1 MTAKSEAHSNPMA
14 GGGRPLPTRSRFLVR
29 FMRDKYLHLLV
40 LPAIVYFLVFCYVP
54 MYGLIVAFK
63 DFSFTKGIL
72 GSDWVGFKHFES
84 FFDSIFFF
92 RLIKNTVV
100 LSVMTLLFS
109 FPIPILFALL
119 LNEVKFKRFRNTI
132 QTISYFPH
140 FVSIVIVV
148 GMMHILL
155 SPESGLIN
163 VILEK
168 LGFEPIAFMQSSGWF
183 RPLYV
188 LSAIWQGFGWSS
200 IIYLAALSSVTPEL
214 YEAAQIDGASRFKQA
229 LHISIPAILPIIII
243 LLILSM
249 GGLMEV
255 GYEKILLMYNPGIY
269 EVSDVISTYVYRKSI
284 LGGEYSF
291 GTAIGLFNNVINF
304 ILIIIV
310 NYISRKVSS
319 VSLW

>member
-1 MTAKSEAHSNPMA
+1 MVKQQK
-14 GGGRPLPTRSRFLVR
+14 PLSARNQFLFR

-40 LPAIVYFLVFCYVP
+40 LPAMLYFIIFCYVP

-72 GSDWVGFKHFES
+72 DSPWVGMKHFEA

-92 RLIKNTVV
+92 RLIKNTII
-100 LSVMTLLFS
+100 LSVMTLIFS
-109 FPIPILFALL
+109 FPIPIIFALL
-119 LNEVKFKRFRNTI
+119 LNEVKFKKFRNTI

-155 SPESGLIN
+155 SPETGLIN
-163 VILEK
+163 AILSV
-168 LGFEPIAFMQSSGWF
+168 FNIEPIAFMQSSGWF

-188 LSAIWQGFGWSS
+188 LSNIWQSFGWSS
-200 IIYLAALSSVTPEL
+200 IIYLAALSGVQLEL
-214 YEAAQIDGASRFKQA
+214 YEAAQIDGAGRFKQV
-229 LHISIPAILPIIII
+229 LHVSIPAILPIVII
-243 LLILSM
+243 LFILQI

-291 GTAIGLFNNVINF
+291 GTAIGFFNNVINF
-304 ILIIIV
+304 ILIVVV
-310 NYISRKVSS
+310 NSISKKVSS

>member
-1 MTAKSEAHSNPMA
+1 MSMKSDVPINPMTLS
-14 GGGRPLPTRSRFLVR
+14 GKPLRSRKRFLVR

-40 LPAIVYFLVFCYVP
+40 LPAILYFILFSYVP

-72 GSDWVGFKHFES
+72 GSHWVGFSHFES
-84 FFDSIFFF
+84 FFDSIFFY

-100 LSVMTLLFS
+100 LSVTTLIFS
-109 FPIPILFALL
+109 FPVPIIFALL
-119 LNEVKFKRFRNTI
+119 LNEVRFKKFRNII

-163 VILEK
+163 VFLEM

-200 IIYLAALSSVTPEL
+200 IIFLAALSSVTPEL
-214 YEAAQIDGASRFKQA
+214 YEAAQIDGAGRFKQA
-229 LHISIPAILPIIII
+229 LHISIPAIMPIIII
-243 LLILSM
+243 LFILQV
-249 GGLMEV
+249 GGIMEV

-291 GTAIGLFNNVINF
+291 GTAIGLFNNIINF
-304 ILIIIV
+304 ILIVIV
-310 NYISRKVSS
+310 NFISKRVSS